1 MAAATDDQRNAAT
14 STRSSM
20 RVVADMSVAV
30 ALAVVLGGVYLVD
43 SRTAPAPP
51 ALPPHPEM
59 VDAPPPPPAL
69 PPPPP
74 PPLVRKVDST
84 PRVVVQTRPDG
95 RFGLS
100 CLTGNPDDPSD
111 DGKRLTFSPDGE
123 TNNTRVMVDDRA
135 PTFGDSEGQTL
146 EPWRAGPN
154 DSMTMTWLFRDVLVR
169 QTLRLVAGD
178 VSQRL
183 DTIRVSYELKNTG
196 ATTRQA
202 GLRVMLDTLIGD
214 NDGVPFI
221 VPGRDGVVM
230 HPLELRGPDV
240 PDFVRA
246 LERPDLASP
255 GVIVDLNLV
264 PAEGEERPG
273 ELVLSHWPGSD
284 AKWNYNRRID
294 FTDDTAA
301 GLYYPPAPLEPGRT
315 RAIGFSYGLGTI
327 SSTATR
333 NARLSLTAG
342 GPIRAGSSFWLVA
355 LVTNPSPG
363 QTVKLTL
370 PQGLM
375 PRRPASSTQ
384 PVEGSGPYT
393 QLSWLVDVAPGL
405 LGDVQVEVTLDP
417 GGITERQSLN
427 IQPADAQL
435 SLVPRGPFR
444 AGRPFWVSALV
455 RNPRTGQ
462 SVTLALPDGLKLAAG
477 HTASMPVGAGATG
490 GYEQVNWLVVS
501 EPSVKGRREIT
512 ARLLPDGVDGHA
524 ALDIEPGDL
533 IR

>member
-1 MAAATDDQRNAAT
+1 MAAATDVPESAAT
-14 STRSSM
+14 TGWSSM
-20 RVVADMSVAV
+20 RVVADLSVAV

-51 ALPPHPEM
+51 ALHLHPEI
-59 VDAPPPPPAL
+59 VDTLPTPAP

-74 PPLVRKVDST
+74 PPLVSKVDST

-123 TNNTRVMVDDRA
+123 TNNTRVMVDGRA
-135 PTFGDSEGQTL
+135 PTFGNSEGQTI
-146 EPWRAGPN
+146 EPWHAGP
-154 DSMTMTWLFRDVLVR
+154 DDWMTMSWSFRDVRVR
-169 QTLRLVAGD
+169 QSLRLVPGD

-183 DTIRVSYELKNTG
+183 DTIRVSFELKNTG
-196 ATTRQA
+196 TTTRQA

-221 VPGRDGVVM
+221 VAGRDGIVTS
-230 HPLELRGPDV
+230 PLELRGPDV

-246 LERPDLASP
+246 LERPILARP

-273 ELVLSHWPGSD
+273 ELLLSHWPGGD
-284 AKWNYNRRID
+284 AEWNYNRRAA

-301 GLYYPPAPLEPGRT
+301 GLYYAPAPLEPGHT
-315 RAIGFSYGLGTI
+315 RSVGFSYGLGTI
-327 SSTATR
+327 SSTATH

-355 LVTNPSPG
+355 LVTNPRPG
-363 QTVKLTL
+363 QTVKLSL
-370 PQGLM
+370 PQGFV
-375 PRRPASSTQ
+375 PRRPAAPSQ

-393 QLSWLVDVAPGL
+393 QLSWLVEVAPGL

-417 GGITERQSLN
+417 GAITERQSLN
-427 IQPADAQL
+427 VQPADVQL

-455 RNPRTGQ
+455 RHSRAGQ
-462 SVTLALPDGLKLAAG
+462 SVTLSLPDGLNLAVG
-477 HTASMPVGAGATG
+477 HSASMTVGAGAAG

-501 EPSVKGRREIT
+501 GLRVKGRREIT
-512 ARLLPDGVDGHA
+512 ARLLPDGVDGRA
-524 ALDIEPGDL
+524 AVEIEPGDL